1 MKFLS
6 KKKFNGHVVPSPKY
20 GMCCSNFEG
29 ALLGQKLPVFAMKK
43 WQIRGNLLNMTRIN
57 LDQKIEF

>member
-1 MKFLS
+1 MKISKQIYFLSRNRQKMKFLS

-43 WQIRGNLLNMTRIN
+43 
-57 LDQKIEF
+57 